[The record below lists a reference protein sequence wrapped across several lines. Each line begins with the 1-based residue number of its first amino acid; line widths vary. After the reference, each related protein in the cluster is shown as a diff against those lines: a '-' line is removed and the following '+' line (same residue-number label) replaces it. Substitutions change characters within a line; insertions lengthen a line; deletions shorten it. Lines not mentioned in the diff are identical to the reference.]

1 MKRTDSWLYRRFVN
15 SKFMILLVDLLL
27 ALLVIFVFTK
37 IAWVFQPVVDF
48 LGIIAPPFIFAGILF
63 YLTVPIINRLEKA
76 GLHRGLAIGLLF
88 IVLISLLV
96 WGLLRFI
103 PAVSN
108 QITSIVDSAP
118 QIFTEIGKWLDD
130 LNDKQNILSQHD
142 LNEIAN
148 EVQTFFTGKQG
159 AFVTGTI
166 SQLQN
171 LIGIVGNVVV
181 TISTAPI
188 ILFFMLKDG
197 DKFTPMILQIVPT
210 KLRRSVKQMLHEM
223 NEKVG
228 SYVQGQITVALC
240 VAVMFMIGYSV
251 IGLRYG
257 LIFGLLACPL
267 NLIPYF
273 GSALA
278 MIPPLIM
285 GALTSPRMILAVFVV
300 FFIEWLIETQLIS
313 PLVMGSKLELHPIT
327 IVVVLLTAGNLFGL
341 VGVILGIPGF
351 AVLKIVVTRFFSWYQ
366 QVSGLYES
374 DHPTDEV
381 DQKGVPHE

>member
-1 MKRTDSWLYRRFVN
+1 M
-15 SKFMILLVDLLL
+15 
-27 ALLVIFVFTK
+27 
-37 IAWVFQPVVDF
+37 
-48 LGIIAPPFIFAGILF
+48 
-63 YLTVPIINRLEKA
+63 KA

-223 NEKVG
+223 NEKSVHTCKAR
-228 SYVQGQITVALC
+228 SRSHYAL
-240 VAVMFMIGYSV
+240 
-251 IGLRYG
+251 R
-257 LIFGLLACPL
+257 
-267 NLIPYF
+267 
-273 GSALA
+273 
-278 MIPPLIM
+278 
-285 GALTSPRMILAVFVV
+285 
-300 FFIEWLIETQLIS
+300 
-313 PLVMGSKLELHPIT
+313 
-327 IVVVLLTAGNLFGL
+327 
-341 VGVILGIPGF
+341 
-351 AVLKIVVTRFFSWYQ
+351 
-366 QVSGLYES
+366 
-374 DHPTDEV
+374 
-381 DQKGVPHE
+381 